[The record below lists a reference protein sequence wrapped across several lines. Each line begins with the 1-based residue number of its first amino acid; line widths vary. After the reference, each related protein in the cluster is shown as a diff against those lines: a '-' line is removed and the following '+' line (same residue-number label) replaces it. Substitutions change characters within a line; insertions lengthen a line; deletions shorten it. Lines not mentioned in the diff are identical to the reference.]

1 MTFAAYVFLSHFFST
16 VYFYTRI
23 FLVGKA
29 QLTKSKP
36 RHVRQD
42 GVQIRENDVP
52 QENRLSY
59 RSDNRDNC
67 GDNQGSPSDNQG
79 DSSNTRDRLRDNR
92 SGLSRQQSNDQG
104 ESSESRN
111 NGSHTLETLSYNLGE
126 KSGDQLTNRFHF
138 CVRLY
143 CNRAQM
149 TS

>member
-16 VYFYTRI
+16 VYFYTKI

-79 DSSNTRDRLRDNR
+79 DSSKIGYEIIEVASQDN
-92 SGLSRQQSNDQG
+92 SQTIKVNHQKVEIMD
-104 ESSESRN
+104 
-111 NGSHTLETLSYNLGE
+111 HIP
-126 KSGDQLTNRFHF
+126 
-138 CVRLY
+138 
-143 CNRAQM
+143 
-149 TS
+149 